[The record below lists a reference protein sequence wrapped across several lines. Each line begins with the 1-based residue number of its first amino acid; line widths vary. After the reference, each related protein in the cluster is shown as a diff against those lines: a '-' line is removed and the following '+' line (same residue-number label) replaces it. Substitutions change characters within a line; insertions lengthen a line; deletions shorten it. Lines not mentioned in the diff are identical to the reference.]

1 MEPEK
6 EQKVHGLLVN
16 KLNPWWRDVKLNV
29 PAFRRSDFFYLY
41 AQIKAQKSLT
51 LIGPRQV
58 GKTTVVK
65 QIIGELIASG
75 VKNNRILYADL
86 GDVEIRLNADNAMH
100 DILQIYQKNILS
112 EDFSNLTSDIYIF
125 LDEIQHDPDW
135 AETVKSYVDHYPKLH
150 MLLTGSSSL
159 KVSFKSKETLPG
171 RSQLQ
176 IMLPLKF
183 IDFIRLRYLN
193 TPEKLNAERLK
204 VLGRDMRNRFIQG
217 LEKKDLKEFIKFC
230 SEQSNLYL
238 PQEAEINAAFMAYL
252 SRGGYPEVA
261 LKETTAE
268 CQRLLTSYANDVIVK
283 DLAVGGN
290 VRNIDLAE
298 KMLYLL
304 AMASAEKLNKDSML
318 KRIKDTN
325 FITASKYIELFKE
338 VFLLSEIPV
347 YSGSKLGSTKHPKI
361 YFQDIGL
368 RNAICGVLDVQFSET
383 DQGHLAETVACD
395 HIKRLAFKLNQNSF
409 GHIYCYSS
417 EKSGSDETGET
428 DFIVDLPRYKL
439 KLPIEIK
446 YRKSIG
452 GLNSM
457 REFMSN
463 QKQPFG
469 MVLTRDSLKLQDNI
483 AYIPLWM
490 FAILS

>member
-6 EQKVHGLLVN
+6 EQKIQSLLVN
-16 KLNPWWRDVKLNV
+16 KLNPWWRDVRLNV
-29 PAFRRSDFFYLY
+29 PEFRRSDFDYLY
-41 AQIKAQKSLT
+41 SQIKIQKSLT

-58 GKTTVVK
+58 GKTTVVR
-65 QIIGELIASG
+65 QIIQELIASG
-75 VKNNRILYADL
+75 IKSNRILYADL
-86 GDVEIRLNADNAMH
+86 GDVEIRLNTESAMH

-112 EDFSNLTSDIYIF
+112 EDFSNLTSDVYVF
-125 LDEIQHDPDW
+125 LDEVQHDQSW

-159 KVSFKSKETLPG
+159 KVSYKSKETLPG

-183 IDFIRLRYLN
+183 VDFLRLRYQK
-193 TPEKLNAERLK
+193 TPEKLNAERLRI
-204 VLGRDMRNRFIQG
+204 LGKEMRNWFIAG
-217 LEKKDLKEFIKFC
+217 LEKKDLKEFVKLCAGQYQLF
-230 SEQSNLYL
+230 L
-238 PQEAEINAAFMAYL
+238 PQEAEIHAAFTAYL
-252 SRGGYPEVA
+252 SRGGYPEIA
-261 LKETTAE
+261 TKAETAD

-304 AMASAEKLNKDSML
+304 AMSSAEKLNKDSMM

-325 FITASKYIELFKE
+325 FITTNKYVDLFKE
-338 VFLLSEIPV
+338 VFLLSEIPIF
-347 YSGSKLGSTKHPKI
+347 SGSKLGSTKHPKI

-368 RNAICGVLDVQFSET
+368 RNAICGVLDVQFTET
-383 DQGHLAETVACD
+383 DSGHLAETVACD

-417 EKSGSDETGET
+417 EKSGRDESGET
-428 DFIVDLPRYKL
+428 DFIVELPRYKL
-439 KLPIEIK
+439 KLPIEVK
-446 YRKSIG
+446 YRKNIG

-457 REFMSN
+457 REFMAV

-469 MVLTRDSLKLQDNI
+469 IVLTRDNLKMQENI
-483 AYIPLWM
+483 AHIPLWM
-490 FAILS
+490 FAIMS